1 MTTRNGKRE
10 RVEAEEAR
18 PRRGGATR
26 AQIVTEAEILKIIG
40 KLKGA
45 NKYDGL
51 EQMLKQLLV
60 LQVECTVGD
69 LSAFKIWLKL
79 AKDSKRS
86 LAEGTDALA
95 VLLEVIGDVEGTLKR
110 VQGETPLNAKME
122 AEQDAVRKIVPKAR
136 QHPALVHSLPT
147 HHPCLCRSPHASAP
161 HTLTTDEA
169 AARGRWLCGGPRS
182 VHLAAHRPH
191 ARRRIVRPH
200 GLGRLHRRTESPAS
214 ARRLRVRLH
223 LPSTFPPPY
232 LPPYLPPASPPTSA
246 PTVKVALPLA
256 PTHPHPRA
264 PPTVCSDTG
273 LCGSRPTGRAI

>member
-1 MTTRNGKRE
+1 MNMRNGKRE
-10 RVEAEEAR
+10 RVEVKEAR

-95 VLLEVIGDVEGTLKR
+95 VLLEVIWDVEGTLKR